1 MFLIL
6 VSQKQKKNHNQET
19 VAASCSERPTEIEE
33 EEIGEVTASFAAAA
47 AAKVISM
54 TAAVVRLYSAKELML
69 FYCTSRKHCVTS
81 G

>member
-6 VSQKQKKNHNQET
+6 VCETNKLNNQEAA
-19 VAASCSERPTEIEE
+19 AASWSNRPTEIEGE
-33 EEIGEVTASFAAAA
+33 KIGEVTTSFAAA

-54 TAAVVRLYSAKELML
+54 TAAIDGVNSAMLML
-69 FYCTSRKHCVTS
+69 FYCTRMDCVAS